1 MATARSARMT
11 RGGLAPAGS
20 AEVAWLTHETNLAV
34 RLPAGAPFTARS
46 ERNIKFR
53 VSREAAHETSAWH
66 CRGGRLARPGD
77 RCICS
82 IHADACHRCS
92 GAIQPF
98 SRRARTHGKTIC
110 LSNRFAGIERTGATR
125 SGATLRR
132 TGASRLPE
140 TGNRSEDRG
149 STAEGLC
156 KELRAIGSIGHW
168 RKKTQQQAGISAWPA
183 YFFVRAGAVALGVV
197 VTDIDTLP

>member
-1 MATARSARMT
+1 MVTARSTRMT
-11 RGGLAPAGS
+11 RGGPAPAGS
-20 AEVAWLTHETNLAV
+20 AEVARLTHEANPGRTATG
-34 RLPAGAPFTARS
+34 RAPFTARS

-66 CRGGRLARPGD
+66 RRCGRLARPGD
-77 RCICS
+77 SCICS

-92 GAIQPF
+92 GAIQSF
-98 SRRARTHGKTIC
+98 SCRARTHGKTVC
-110 LSNRFAGIERTGATR
+110 LSNRFARIERTGATR

-132 TGASRLPE
+132 TGASRLPK

-168 RKKTQQQAGISAWPA
+168 RKKRSVW
-183 YFFVRAGAVALGVV
+183 GASR
-197 VTDIDTLP
+197 